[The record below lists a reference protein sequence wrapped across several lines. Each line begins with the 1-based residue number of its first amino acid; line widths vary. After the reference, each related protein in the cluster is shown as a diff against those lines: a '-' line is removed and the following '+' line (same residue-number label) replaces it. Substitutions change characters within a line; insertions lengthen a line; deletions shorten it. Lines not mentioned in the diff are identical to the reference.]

1 MQKRMD
7 DLEGF
12 WEREFRLKRDLQI
25 QINIHTGHCTVGNF
39 GSEDR
44 LDYTGVGA
52 SVNLTSSLEALAK
65 LGKILVSEQTFLQ
78 EGVSFKFTKP
88 REGEVRGFARKV
100 KYSELITSDAC
111 GENILRL
118 SGKEYE
124 LIKDKTNF
132 DNDDLATLNL

>member
-1 MQKRMD
+1 M
-7 DLEGF
+7 
-12 WEREFRLKRDLQI
+12 
-25 QINIHTGHCTVGNF
+25 C
-39 GSEDR
+39 R
-44 LDYTGVGA
+44 LD
-52 SVNLTSSLEALAK
+52 
-65 LGKILVSEQTFLQ
+65 
-78 EGVSFKFTKP
+78 EGHGDAGRRSPGGTRVLLPGFTKP